1 MGVLFVPPPGTPV
14 EVVWLDHYQ
23 PSGPAWWDRDAV
35 VALAPT
41 TCTTV
46 GYLIDAD
53 ADRLVVVSSVAPQDE
68 HTDGDLYGS
77 PFVILRPCI
86 TSLRSLAPCV

>member
-1 MGVLFVPPPGTPV
+1 MNVLFVPPPGTPV
-14 EVVWLDHYQ
+14 EVVWRDHYQ
-23 PSGPAWWDRDAV
+23 PSGPAWWNAEDV
-35 VALAPT
+35 QALTAT

-53 ADRLVVVSSVAPQDE
+53 ADRVVVASSIAPQDE
-68 HTDGDLYGS
+68 HTPDLYGS

-86 TSLRSLAPCV
+86 VTLRSLTPCV